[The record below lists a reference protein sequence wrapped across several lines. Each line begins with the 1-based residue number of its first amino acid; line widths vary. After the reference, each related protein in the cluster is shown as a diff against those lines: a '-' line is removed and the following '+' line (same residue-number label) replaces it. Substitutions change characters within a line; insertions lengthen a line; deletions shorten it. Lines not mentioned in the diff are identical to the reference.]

1 MTPPQEVLQLLAR
14 TGAASSRQLGRLTAL
29 SVNQIHELLG
39 KLESGGLIAPAGR
52 VRLSASGRPQTVWCL
67 TTLGARRGGLYFSP
81 TRGRDGL
88 IKGLLKT
95 QFALTH
101 RDGYYPLF
109 FADQVTL
116 FEEHGAAWPWPGKE
130 GPLRVG
136 ILMRIA
142 DDTVHIALALSN
154 AREIEQLLEN
164 PTYRFRF
171 AEQPGYQLTV
181 LVTEELADFV
191 QACFNPI
198 QDWNDPYFYQQKTY
212 REWRACLRGL
222 APTEQRYRPHIE
234 RVLKWIEKD
243 GAQNS
248 AERHDLVLRAFPK
261 QGFQPEV
268 MKVWI
273 GQMQVAE
280 EAPRDR

>member
-14 TGAASSRQLGRLTAL
+14 TGAASSMQLGRLTAL
-29 SVNQIHELLG
+29 SASRIHELLG

-52 VRLSASGRPQTVWCL
+52 VRLSVHGRPQIVWCL
-67 TTLGARRGGLYFSP
+67 TALGARRGGLYFSP

-116 FEEHGAAWPWPGKE
+116 FEEHGARWPWPGKE

-136 ILMRIA
+136 VLMRIA
-142 DDTVHIALALSN
+142 DDTVHLALALSN
-154 AREIEQLLEN
+154 PREIEQLLEN
-164 PTYRFRF
+164 AARRFRF
-171 AEQPGYQLTV
+171 AEQPGYRFSV

-191 QACFNPI
+191 EACFNPI
-198 QDWNDPYFYQQKTY
+198 QDWNDPYYHQKKTY

-222 APTEQRYRPHIE
+222 APAEQRYRPHIE

-243 GAQNS
+243 GAQDS
-248 AERHDLVLRAFPK
+248 AERYDLVIRAFPA

-268 MKVWI
+268 MKVWM
-273 GQMQVAE
+273 GHLQVAGE
-280 EAPRDR
+280 TSSDG